1 MKDEVSRKMKNRL
14 KASMFWILIL
24 SSIVLAACTNSDSD
38 EKEDDAV
45 ETESTTE
52 DGVVEE
58 TEVKEEKVSIEFWH
72 AMSGTGQESLD
83 AIVTGFNSSQD
94 KYEVKAEFQGTYEE
108 SLTKLRSVGGTKDAP
123 AITQVFEV
131 GTKYMIDSGYI
142 EPIQSF
148 IDKNNFKLDELE
160 QNILNYYKV
169 DGDLYSMPFNSST
182 PVMIYN
188 KDAFKEA
195 GLDPE
200 KAPETFSEVI
210 DAAAKLKKGEM
221 YGFSM
226 LTYGWFFE
234 QLVATQGGLYVDE
247 ENGREGDAK
256 ESLFN
261 GAEGLNVFN
270 FLDTMNKAGTFGNFG
285 TNWDD
290 IRAAFASG
298 KVAMYMDSSAG
309 VAGTIENA
317 PFEVGVAYI
326 PHADELE
333 RNGVV
338 IGGASL
344 WMSKGIAENEQE
356 AAWEFMKYLTTPEV
370 QAKWHLDT
378 GYFAINPKAYDEENV
393 KAKWA
398 EYPQFKVT
406 VDQLQDTVPGI
417 ATQGALISV
426 FPESRQLIVTALE
439 DLYQGKDP
447 QQALDEAAE
456 GTNRAMEIANKTKK

>member
-1 MKDEVSRKMKNRL
+1 MIKLVKS
-14 KASMFWILIL
+14 SIFWLLIL
-24 SSIVLAACTNSDSD
+24 TLAVLTACTNSDNGTATEES
-38 EKEDDAV
+38 ETSNPATSEEAGADD
-45 ETESTTE
+45 
-52 DGVVEE
+52 
-58 TEVKEEKVSIEFWH
+58 EKVSIEFWH

-83 AIVTGFNSSQD
+83 SIVKGFNDSQD
-94 KYEVKAEFQGTYEE
+94 KYEVVAEFQGTYEE
-108 SLTKLRSVGGTKDAP
+108 SLTKLRGVGGTKDAP

-142 EPIQSF
+142 EPMQSF
-148 IDKNNFKLDELE
+148 IDKDNYDLSQLE
-160 QNILNYYKV
+160 ENILNYYKV
-169 DGDLYSMPFNSST
+169 DGELYSMPFNSST
-182 PVMIYN
+182 PVMVYN

-234 QLVATQGGLYVDE
+234 QLVATQGGLYVNED
-247 ENGREGDAK
+247 NGRSGDAT
-256 ESLFN
+256 EALFN
-261 GAEGLNVFN
+261 GPEGLNVFN

-309 VAGTIENA
+309 VAGAITTA
-317 PFEVGVAYI
+317 PFDVGVAYI
-326 PHADELE
+326 PYADEVE

-344 WMSKGIAENEQE
+344 WMSKGIAETEQQ

-370 QAKWHLDT
+370 QAQWHLDT

-393 KAKWA
+393 KEKWA
-398 EYPQFKVT
+398 EFPQYKVT
-406 VDQLQDTVPGI
+406 VDQLQDTVPGL
-417 ATQGALISV
+417 ATQGALISI
-426 FPESRQLIVTALE
+426 FPESRQQIVTALE
-439 DLYQGKDP
+439 DLYQGQDP
-447 QQALDEAAE
+447 QEVLDKAAE
-456 GTNRAMEIANKTKK
+456 ATNRAMEIANKTKK

>member
-1 MKDEVSRKMKNRL
+1 ML
-14 KASMFWILIL
+14 KLSFVWLLIL
-24 SSIVLAACTNSDSD
+24 SLAVLAACTNSDSST
-38 EKEDDAV
+38 KDD
-45 ETESTTE
+45 ETETSKPATSEGT
-52 DGVVEE
+52 E
-58 TEVKEEKVSIEFWH
+58 TEESDEKVSIEFWH

-83 AIVTGFNSSQD
+83 SIVKGFNGSQD
-94 KYEVKAEFQGTYEE
+94 KYEVVAEFQGTYEE
-108 SLTKLRSVGGTKDAP
+108 SLTKLRGVGGTKDAP

-142 EPIQSF
+142 EPMQKF
-148 IDKNNFKLDELE
+148 IDKDNYDLSQLE
-160 QNILNYYKV
+160 ENILNYYKV
-169 DGDLYSMPFNSST
+169 DGELYSMPFNSST
-182 PVMIYN
+182 PVMVYN

-247 ENGREGDAK
+247 DNGRSGDAT
-256 ESLFN
+256 EALFN
-261 GAEGLNVFN
+261 GPEGLNVFS

-309 VAGTIENA
+309 VAGAITNA
-317 PFEVGVAYI
+317 PFDVGVAYI
-326 PHADELE
+326 PHADEVK

-344 WMSKGIAENEQE
+344 WMSKGIAEKDQE

-370 QAKWHLDT
+370 QAQWHLDT

-393 KAKWA
+393 KEKWA
-398 EYPQFKVT
+398 EFPQYKVT
-406 VDQLQDTVPGI
+406 VDQLQDTLPGL

-426 FPESRQLIVTALE
+426 FPESRQQVVTALE
-439 DLYQGKDP
+439 DLYQGKD
-447 QQALDEAAE
+447 QKEVLDQAAE

>member
-1 MKDEVSRKMKNRL
+1 MMKML
-14 KASMFWILIL
+14 KSSIFWLLIL
-24 SSIVLAACTNSDSD
+24 SLAVLTACTNSATDTD
-38 EKEDDAV
+38 K
-45 ETESTTE
+45 
-52 DGVVEE
+52 EE
-58 TEVKEEKVSIEFWH
+58 TETPKPATSEGTVTEDEKVSIEFWH

-83 AIVTGFNSSQD
+83 SIVKGFNDSQD
-94 KYEVKAEFQGTYEE
+94 KYEVVAEFQGTYEE
-108 SLTKLRSVGGTKDAP
+108 SLTKLRGVGGTKDAP

-148 IDKNNFKLDELE
+148 IDKDNYDLSQLE
-160 QNILNYYKV
+160 ENILNYYKV
-169 DGDLYSMPFNSST
+169 DGELYSMPFNSST
-182 PVMIYN
+182 PVMVYN
-188 KDAFKEA
+188 KDAFNEA

-210 DAAAKLKKGEM
+210 NAAAKLKKGEM

-234 QLVATQGGLYVDE
+234 QLVATQGGLYVNED
-247 ENGREGDAK
+247 NGRSGDAT
-256 ESLFN
+256 EALFN
-261 GAEGLNVFN
+261 GPEGLNVFN

-309 VAGTIENA
+309 VAGAIKTA
-317 PFEVGVAYI
+317 PFDVGVAYI
-326 PHADELE
+326 PYADEVK

-344 WMSKGIAENEQE
+344 WMSKGIAEKEQE

-370 QAKWHLDT
+370 QAQWHLDT

-393 KAKWA
+393 KEKWA
-398 EYPQFKVT
+398 EFPQYKVT
-406 VDQLQDTVPGI
+406 VDQLQDTVPGL

-426 FPESRQLIVTALE
+426 FPESRQQIVTALE
-439 DLYQGKDP
+439 DLYQGKDSKEV
-447 QQALDEAAE
+447 LDKAAE
-456 GTNRAMEIANKTKK
+456 ATNRAMEIANKTKK

>member
-1 MKDEVSRKMKNRL
+1 MKKTFRL
-14 KASMFWILIL
+14 GLFFLFVFTLTVL
-24 SSIVLAACTNSDSD
+24 SACTNSDSSNNSSSSSSNSNG
-38 EKEDDAV
+38 ESSSSSENGSGED
-45 ETESTTE
+45 
-52 DGVVEE
+52 
-58 TEVKEEKVSIEFWH
+58 KVTIEFWH
-72 AMSGTGQESLD
+72 AMSGSGQESID
-83 AIVTGFNSSQD
+83 EIVKGFNESQD
-94 KYEVKAEFQGTYEE
+94 KYQVNAEFQGSYEE
-108 SLTKLRSVGGTKDAP
+108 SLTKLRGVGGTKDAP

-142 EPIQSF
+142 EPMQSF
-148 IDKNNFKLDELE
+148 IDKDNYDLSQLE
-160 QNILNYYKV
+160 ENILNYYRV
-169 DGDLYSMPFNSST
+169 DGKLYSMPFNSST

-210 DAAAKLKKGEM
+210 DAAAKLKTDEM

-234 QLVATQGGLYVDE
+234 QLVATQGGLYVNED
-247 ENGREGDAK
+247 NGRSGDAT
-256 ESLFN
+256 EALFN
-261 GAEGLNVFN
+261 GPEGLNVFR

-290 IRAAFASG
+290 IRSAFATG

-309 VAGTIENA
+309 VAGAINNA

-326 PHADELE
+326 PHADEVQ

-344 WMSKGIAENEQE
+344 WMSKGIAEEEQE
-356 AAWEFMKYLTTPEV
+356 AAWEFMKYLTTHEV

-378 GYFAINPKAYDEENV
+378 GYFAINPKAYDEEIV
-393 KAKWA
+393 KEKWA
-398 EYPQFKVT
+398 EYPQYKVT
-406 VDQLQDTVPGI
+406 VDQLQDTIPGL

-426 FPESRQLIVTALE
+426 FPESRQQIVTALE
-439 DLYQGKDP
+439 ELYQGKDP
-447 QQALDEAAE
+447 QEVLDKAAE
-456 GTNRAMEIANKTKK
+456 GTNRAMEIANKTKE

>member
-1 MKDEVSRKMKNRL
+1 MKKFGANPL
-14 KASMFWILIL
+14 LWLLIL
-24 SSIVLAACTNSDSD
+24 AMAILTACTNSDSNTNNESSTGD
-38 EKEDDAV
+38 SGEKKEPAK
-45 ETESTTE
+45 TE
-52 DGVVEE
+52 DG
-58 TEVKEEKVSIEFWH
+58 KVSIEFWH
-72 AMSGTGQESLD
+72 AMSGTGQESID
-83 AIVTGFNSSQD
+83 AIVKGFNESQD
-94 KYEVKAEFQGTYEE
+94 QYEVKAEYQGSYEE
-108 SLTKLRSVGGTKDAP
+108 SLTKLRGVGGTKDAP

-131 GTKYMIDSGYI
+131 GTKYMIESGYI
-142 EPIQSF
+142 EPMQSF
-148 IDKNNFKLDELE
+148 IDKDNYDLSQLE
-160 QNILNYYKV
+160 ENILNYYRV

-210 DAAAKLKKGEM
+210 EAAEKLTTDEM
-221 YGFSM
+221 KGFSM

-234 QLVATQGGLYVDE
+234 QLVATQGGLYVNED
-247 ENGREGDAK
+247 NGRSGDAT
-256 ESLFN
+256 EAVFN
-261 GAEGLNVFN
+261 GPEGRNVFD
-270 FLDTMNKAGTFGNFG
+270 FLDRMNKAGTFGNFG

-290 IRAAFASG
+290 IRAAFSTG

-309 VAGTIENA
+309 VAGAINNA

-326 PHADELE
+326 PHADEVK

-344 WMSKGIAENEQE
+344 WMSKGIAEEEQE

-378 GYFAINPKAYDEENV
+378 GYFAINPKAYDEEDV

-398 EYPQFKVT
+398 EYPQYKVT
-406 VDQLQDTVPGI
+406 VDQLQDTVPGY

-426 FPESRQLIVTALE
+426 FPESRQQIVTALE
-439 DLYQGKDP
+439 ELYQGKDP
-447 QQALDEAAE
+447 QEVLDKAVE
-456 GTNRAMEIANKTKK
+456 GTNRAIEIANKTKK

>member
-1 MKDEVSRKMKNRL
+1 MK
-14 KASMFWILIL
+14 
-24 SSIVLAACTNSDSD
+24 SIVKLPFFWMLMLSLLVLTACTNSDS
-38 EKEDDAV
+38 EKKEDSPEVSETPTEQEAV
-45 ETESTTE
+45 KE
-52 DGVVEE
+52 
-58 TEVKEEKVSIEFWH
+58 EEKVSIEFWH
-72 AMSGTGQESLD
+72 AMSGSGQESLD
-83 AIVTGFNSSQD
+83 AIVKGFNESQD
-94 KYEVKAEFQGTYEE
+94 SYEVVAEFQGTYEE
-108 SLTKLRSVGGTKDAP
+108 SLTKLRGVGGTKDAP

-142 EPIQSF
+142 EPMQSF
-148 IDKNNFKLDELE
+148 IDKENYDLSQLE
-160 QNILNYYKV
+160 ENILNYYKV
-169 DGDLYSMPFNSST
+169 DGELYSMPFNSST

-188 KDAFKEA
+188 TDAFKAA

-200 KAPETFSEVI
+200 KAPETFAEVI
-210 DAAAKLKKGEM
+210 DAAAKLKTDDM

-234 QLVATQGGLYVDE
+234 QLVATQGGLYVNED
-247 ENGREGDAK
+247 NGRSGDAT
-256 ESLFN
+256 EALFN

-290 IRAAFASG
+290 IRAAFASE

-309 VAGTIENA
+309 VAGAINTA
-317 PFEVGVAYI
+317 PFDVGVAYI
-326 PHADELE
+326 PHADEVQ

-344 WMSKGIAENEQE
+344 WMSKGIAENEQQ

-393 KAKWA
+393 KAKW
-398 EYPQFKVT
+398 EEFPQFKVT
-406 VDQLQDTVPGI
+406 VDQLQDTVPGL

-426 FPESRQLIVTALE
+426 FPESRQQIVTALE
-439 DLYQGKDP
+439 DLYQGKAP
-447 QQALDEAAE
+447 QEVLDQAAE

>member
-1 MKDEVSRKMKNRL
+1 MKML
-14 KASMFWILIL
+14 KLSFVWLLIL
-24 SSIVLAACTNSDSD
+24 SLAVLAACTNSDSST
-38 EKEDDAV
+38 KDD
-45 ETESTTE
+45 ETETSKPATSEGT
-52 DGVVEE
+52 E
-58 TEVKEEKVSIEFWH
+58 TEESDEKVSIEFWH

-83 AIVTGFNSSQD
+83 SIVKGFNDSQD
-94 KYEVKAEFQGTYEE
+94 KYEVVAEFQGTYEE
-108 SLTKLRSVGGTKDAP
+108 SLTKLRGVGGTKDAP

-142 EPIQSF
+142 EPMQKF
-148 IDKNNFKLDELE
+148 IDKDNYDLSQLE
-160 QNILNYYKV
+160 ENILNYYKV
-169 DGDLYSMPFNSST
+169 DGELYSMPFNSST
-182 PVMIYN
+182 PVMVYN

-247 ENGREGDAK
+247 DNGRSGDAT
-256 ESLFN
+256 EALFN
-261 GAEGLNVFN
+261 GPEGLNVFS

-309 VAGTIENA
+309 VAGAITNA
-317 PFEVGVAYI
+317 RFDVGVAYI
-326 PHADELE
+326 PHAEE
-333 RNGVV
+333 VKRNGVV

-344 WMSKGIAENEQE
+344 WMSKGIAEKDQE

-370 QAKWHLDT
+370 QAQWHLDT

-393 KAKWA
+393 KEKWA
-398 EYPQFKVT
+398 EFPQYKVT
-406 VDQLQDTVPGI
+406 VDQLQDTVPGL

-426 FPESRQLIVTALE
+426 FPESRQQIVTALE

-447 QQALDEAAE
+447 QEVLDKAAE

>member
-1 MKDEVSRKMKNRL
+1 ML
-14 KASMFWILIL
+14 KLSFVWLLIL
-24 SSIVLAACTNSDSD
+24 SLAVLAACTNSDSST
-38 EKEDDAV
+38 KDD
-45 ETESTTE
+45 ETEKSKPATSEGT
-52 DGVVEE
+52 E
-58 TEVKEEKVSIEFWH
+58 TEESDEKVSIEFWH

-83 AIVTGFNSSQD
+83 SIVKGFNDSQD
-94 KYEVKAEFQGTYEE
+94 KYEVVAEFQGTYEE
-108 SLTKLRSVGGTKDAP
+108 SLTKLRGVGGTKDAP

-142 EPIQSF
+142 EPMQKF
-148 IDKNNFKLDELE
+148 IDKDDYDLSQLE
-160 QNILNYYKV
+160 ENILNYYKV
-169 DGDLYSMPFNSST
+169 DGELYSMPFNSST
-182 PVMIYN
+182 PVMVYN

-247 ENGREGDAK
+247 DNGRSGDAT
-256 ESLFN
+256 EALFN
-261 GAEGLNVFN
+261 GPEGLNVFS

-309 VAGTIENA
+309 VAGAITNA
-317 PFEVGVAYI
+317 PFDVGVAYI
-326 PHADELE
+326 PHADEVK

-344 WMSKGIAENEQE
+344 WMSKGIAEKDQE

-370 QAKWHLDT
+370 QAQWHLDT

-393 KAKWA
+393 KEKWA
-398 EYPQFKVT
+398 EFPQYKVT
-406 VDQLQDTVPGI
+406 VDQLQDTVLGL

-426 FPESRQLIVTALE
+426 FPESRQQIVTALE

-447 QQALDEAAE
+447 QEVLDKAAE

>member
-1 MKDEVSRKMKNRL
+1 MKKFVKSPFLWLLIVAM
-14 KASMFWILIL
+14 AILT
-24 SSIVLAACTNSDSD
+24 ACTNSDSNTNSESSSD
-38 EKEDDAV
+38 GDTGATKEPAK
-45 ETESTTE
+45 TEE
-52 DGVVEE
+52 G
-58 TEVKEEKVSIEFWH
+58 KVSVEFWH
-72 AMSGTGQESLD
+72 AMSGTGQESID
-83 AIVTGFNSSQD
+83 AIVKGFNESQD
-94 KYEVKAEFQGTYEE
+94 KYEVNAEYQGSYEE

-142 EPIQSF
+142 EPMQSF
-148 IDKNNFKLDELE
+148 IDKDNYDLSQLE
-160 QNILNYYKV
+160 ENILNYYRV

-188 KDAFKEA
+188 KAAFEKA

-200 KAPETFSEVI
+200 KAPETFSEVM
-210 DAAAKLKKGEM
+210 AAAEKLTTDDMK
-221 YGFSM
+221 GFSM

-234 QLVATQGGLYVDE
+234 QLVATQGGLYVNE
-247 ENGREGDAK
+247 NNGRTGDAT
-256 ESLFN
+256 EAVFN
-261 GAEGLNVFN
+261 GLEGRNVFD
-270 FLDTMNKAGTFGNFG
+270 FLDRMNKAGTFGNFG

-290 IRAAFASG
+290 IRAAFATE

-309 VAGTIENA
+309 VAGAIANA

-326 PHADELE
+326 PHADEVK

-344 WMSKGIAENEQE
+344 WMSKGIAEEEQE

-406 VDQLQDTVPGI
+406 VDQLQDTVPGY

-426 FPESRQLIVTALE
+426 FPESRQQIVTALE
-439 DLYQGKDP
+439 ELYQGKDP
-447 QQALDEAAE
+447 QEVLDKAVE

>member
-1 MKDEVSRKMKNRL
+1 MTDSGL
-14 KASMFWILIL
+14 L
-24 SSIVLAACTNSDSD
+24 SDNEGT
-38 EKEDDAV
+38 
-45 ETESTTE
+45 
-52 DGVVEE
+52 VEE
-58 TEVKEEKVSIEFWH
+58 EGKVSIEFWH
-72 AMSGTGQESLD
+72 AMSGSGQESLD
-83 AIVTGFNSSQD
+83 AIVNSFNESQD

-142 EPIQSF
+142 EPMQSF
-148 IDKNNFKLDELE
+148 IDKDNYDLSQLE
-160 QNILNYYKV
+160 ENILNYYKV
-169 DGDLYSMPFNSST
+169 DGELYSMPFNSST

-188 KDAFKEA
+188 KDAFKAA

-210 DAAAKLKKGEM
+210 DAAAKLKTDDM

-234 QLVATQGGLYVDE
+234 QLVATQGGLYVNED
-247 ENGREGDAK
+247 NGRSGDAT
-256 ESLFN
+256 EALFN
-261 GAEGLNVFN
+261 GPEGLNVFN

-290 IRAAFASG
+290 IRAAFSTG

-309 VAGTIENA
+309 VAGAIANA

-326 PHADELE
+326 PHADEVE

-344 WMSKGIAENEQE
+344 WMSKGIAENEQQ

-378 GYFAINPKAYDEENV
+378 GYFAINPKAYEEENV
-393 KAKWA
+393 KEKWA
-398 EYPQFKVT
+398 EFPQFKVT
-406 VDQLQDTVPGI
+406 VEQLQDTVPGL

-426 FPESRQLIVTALE
+426 FPESRQQIVTALE
-439 DLYQGKDP
+439 DLIPRKRP
-447 QQALDEAAE
+447 ARSA
-456 GTNRAMEIANKTKK
+456 

>member
-1 MKDEVSRKMKNRL
+1 ML
-14 KASMFWILIL
+14 KLSFVWLLIL
-24 SSIVLAACTNSDSD
+24 SLAVLAACTNSDSST
-38 EKEDDAV
+38 KDD
-45 ETESTTE
+45 ETETSKPATSEGT
-52 DGVVEE
+52 E
-58 TEVKEEKVSIEFWH
+58 TEESDEKVSIEFWH

-83 AIVTGFNSSQD
+83 SIVKGFNDSQD
-94 KYEVKAEFQGTYEE
+94 KYEVVAEFQGTYEE
-108 SLTKLRSVGGTKDAP
+108 SLTKLRGVGGTKDAP

-142 EPIQSF
+142 EPMQKF
-148 IDKNNFKLDELE
+148 IDKDNYDLSQLE
-160 QNILNYYKV
+160 ENILNYYKV
-169 DGDLYSMPFNSST
+169 DGELYSMPFNSST
-182 PVMIYN
+182 PVMVYN

-247 ENGREGDAK
+247 DNGRSGDAT
-256 ESLFN
+256 EALFN
-261 GAEGLNVFN
+261 GPEGLNVFS
-270 FLDTMNKAGTFGNFG
+270 FLETMNKAGTFGNFG

-309 VAGTIENA
+309 VAGAITNA
-317 PFEVGVAYI
+317 PFDVGVAYI
-326 PHADELE
+326 PHADEVK

-344 WMSKGIAENEQE
+344 WMSKGIAEKDQE

-370 QAKWHLDT
+370 QAQWHLDT

-393 KAKWA
+393 KEKWA
-398 EYPQFKVT
+398 EFPQYKVT
-406 VDQLQDTVPGI
+406 VDQLQDTVPGL

-426 FPESRQLIVTALE
+426 FPESRQQIVTALE

-447 QQALDEAAE
+447 QEVLDKAAE